1 MTKILS
7 QQIMKKS
14 QRRITYKLSQ
24 KNKMRKNHNDKNL
37 ITTNYEKITKT
48 NNL

>member
-24 KNKMRKNHNDKNL
+24 KNKMEKNHV
-37 ITTNYEKITKT
+37 TNSLSQQIMKKS
-48 NNL
+48 